1 MRIAFLV
8 DQFPSLSETFILNQ
22 ITGLIDR
29 GHEVDIYPDKPSK
42 IAKIPSEV
50 IRYECQER
58 TYYVQWPNNRYWRLL
73 KGAGLFLGNFSQNP
87 GVLLRSLNIFK
98 YNFSKNGEQAAI
110 LKLLYSSIPF
120 LNQQPYDIIHCHYGR
135 NGIRGALLR
144 DIGVLKG
151 KLITTFHGYDV
162 NSYPNQYGSQIY
174 QPLFQTG
181 DFYTVN
187 TMFTA
192 GKAVALGCPENKIVK
207 LPVGVNLSNYTFRER
222 SLRDGD
228 PVNIITV
235 ARLVEKKGIE
245 YSIRAIGKLHSKYA
259 KIKYCIVGEGP
270 LRESLER
277 LISELDLGDRV
288 KLLGSK
294 TQQELLELYAQSHIF
309 VLSSVTAANGDQEG
323 QGLVLQEAQAT
334 GMPVLSTIHNGIP
347 DGILDGKS
355 GFLVPERDV
364 DALADRLDYLIS
376 HPHVW
381 AEMGR
386 AGRSHVEANYD
397 IEKLNDRLVEI
408 YQMLLSE
415 NL

>member
-22 ITGLIDR
+22 IIGLIDR

-42 IAKIPSEV
+42 IAQIPSEV
-50 IRYECQER
+50 TRYRCQER
-58 TYYVQWPNNRYWRLL
+58 TYYVQWPNNRFWRLF
-73 KGAGLFLGNFSQNP
+73 KATGLLVGNFYKNP

-110 LKLLYSSIPF
+110 LKLFYSSIPF

-181 DFYTVN
+181 DLYTVN

-192 GKAVALGCPENKIVK
+192 GKAVALGCPENKIVR
-207 LPVGVNLSNYTFRER
+207 LPVGVNLSNYNFQER
-222 SLRDGD
+222 SLRDGE

-245 YSIRAIGKLHSKYA
+245 YSIRAVGKLHSKYA
-259 KIKYCIVGEGP
+259 RIKYCIVGEGP

-277 LISELDLGDRV
+277 LISELDIGDIV
-288 KLLGSK
+288 KLLGAK

-381 AEMGR
+381 AKMGR
-386 AGRSHVEANYD
+386 VGRSHVEANYD

-415 NL
+415 KL

>member
-22 ITGLIDR
+22 ITGLLDR
-29 GHEVDIYPDKPSK
+29 GHEVDIYPDKPST
-42 IAKIPSEV
+42 IVQITSEV
-50 IRYECQER
+50 TRYRCQER
-58 TYYVQWPNNRYWRLL
+58 TYYVQWPNNRFWRLL
-73 KGAGLFLGNFSQNP
+73 KATGLFVGNFYKNP
-87 GVLLRSLNIFK
+87 GGLLRSLNIFK

-110 LKLLYSSIPF
+110 LKLFYSSIPF

-135 NGIRGALLR
+135 NGIRGMLLR
-144 DIGVLKG
+144 EIGVLRG

-162 NSYPNQYGSQIY
+162 NSYPSEYGAEIY

-181 DFYTVN
+181 DLYTVN

-207 LPVGVNLSNYTFRER
+207 LPVGVNLSNYNFQER
-222 SLRDGD
+222 RLQPGD

-245 YSIRAIGKLHSKYA
+245 YSIRAIGKLHCKYA
-259 KIKYCIVGEGP
+259 NINYYIVGQGP
-270 LRESLER
+270 LREPLER
-277 LISELDLGDRV
+277 LISELALGDRV

-347 DGILDGKS
+347 DGVLDGKS

-364 DALADRLDYLIS
+364 DALAAKLDYLIN

-381 AEMGR
+381 PEMGR
-386 AGRSHVEANYD
+386 AGRAHVEANYD
-397 IEKLNDRLVEI
+397 IEKLNDRLIEI
-408 YQMLLSE
+408 YQ
-415 NL
+415 N

>member
-50 IRYECQER
+50 IRYECQKR
-58 TYYVQWPNNRYWRLL
+58 TYYVQWPKNRYWRLL

-98 YNFSKNGEQAAI
+98 YNFSKHGEQAAI

-162 NSYPNQYGSQIY
+162 NSYPNQYGSHIY

-294 TQQELLELYAQSHIF
+294 TQQELLALYAQSHIF

-386 AGRSHVEANYD
+386 AGRAHVEANYD

-408 YQMLLSE
+408 YQMLLS
-415 NL
+415 